1 MLLASFVKDPAA
13 VLDYT
18 IDWSPWLAED
28 AIVTSTWVVEGDVEL
43 SDDVVYSSI
52 TQVWA
57 SGGTEG
63 TLADLTNHVVTEDGR
78 EDERTIRLILRQQ

>member
-1 MLLASFVKDPAA
+1 MLASFVKDPAA

-18 IDWSPWLAED
+18 IDWSPWLADD
-28 AIVTSTWVVEGDVEL
+28 AIITSTWTVVGDVDL
-43 SDDVVYSSI
+43 SDDANYSPV

-63 TLADLTNHVVTEDGR
+63 TLADLTNHVVTAEGR

>member
-1 MLLASFVKDPAA
+1 MLKVFEKDPSA

-18 IDWSPWLAED
+18 IDWSPWLDDD
-28 AIVTSTWVVEGDVEL
+28 AIVTSTWSVVGDVDL
-43 SDDVVYSSI
+43 SDEAVYTSI

-63 TLADLTNHVVTEDGR
+63 TLADLTNHVVTEEGR